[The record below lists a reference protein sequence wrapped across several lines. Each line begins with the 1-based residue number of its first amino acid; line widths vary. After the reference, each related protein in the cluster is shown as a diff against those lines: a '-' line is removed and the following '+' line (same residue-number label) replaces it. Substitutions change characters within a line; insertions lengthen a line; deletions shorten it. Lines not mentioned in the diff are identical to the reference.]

1 MSKNRLYTGSTPGVN
16 VSVIIIN
23 EKNEILLGQR
33 RSGLFAGH
41 WGLPGGKVD
50 LGETLLQAAERET
63 LEETGLAV
71 SGLGLTSVSD
81 IITESAH
88 FVNVAFSTRRF
99 QGEVRELE
107 PDQIGG
113 WRWFDPALLPQPL
126 YHNAAQALEKFR
138 SGRVY

>member
-1 MSKNRLYTGSTPGVN
+1 MPKNRLYTGSTPGVN
-16 VSVIIIN
+16 VSVIILN
-23 EKNEILLGQR
+23 EKNEVLLGQR
-33 RSGLFAGH
+33 RSGLFTGD

-63 LEETGLAV
+63 LEETGLVV
-71 SGLGLTSVSD
+71 SELRLTSVSD

-99 QGEVRELE
+99 QGDAKELE
-107 PDQIGG
+107 PDEIGG
-113 WRWFDPALLPQPL
+113 WKWFELDHLPQPL

-138 SGRVY
+138 SGRIY